1 MMKFGF
7 ATLAVAIVAAQVMLA
22 ADQGKGAAV
31 KQPVPAPA
39 KPAAEVKVA
48 PEAPAPT
55 TAPAEKASEPMAK
68 KGKKHH
74 HKKSEKPAEQPK

>member
-1 MMKFGF
+1 MKKFGL

-22 ADQGKGAAV
+22 ADQVKGSAA
-31 KQPVPAPA
+31 KQPAPAPA
-39 KPAAEVKVA
+39 KPAAEVKAA
-48 PEAPAPT
+48 PAAPAPT

-68 KGKKHH
+68 KGKMHH